1 MKEKFVI
8 AIDGPASSGKST
20 TAKLLAAKL
29 NCVYIDSGSMYRAVA
44 LFFIENDINLESE
57 NEIEKFLSK
66 IDIEIKYNSKK
77 NENSIFLNGKDVSR
91 KIRKSDV
98 TKISSI
104 VATKKNVRKKMVELQ
119 RKIAEKNS
127 VIMDGRDI
135 GTVVF
140 PDADFKFFITAS
152 LKERAERRW
161 KEMQSKKLSN
171 LSFEEIM
178 KELKWR
184 DKTDSTRKIAP
195 LKMADDAVLVD
206 TTNLTIEQQV
216 EKIIEIIER

>member
-91 KIRKSDV
+91 KIRKSDA